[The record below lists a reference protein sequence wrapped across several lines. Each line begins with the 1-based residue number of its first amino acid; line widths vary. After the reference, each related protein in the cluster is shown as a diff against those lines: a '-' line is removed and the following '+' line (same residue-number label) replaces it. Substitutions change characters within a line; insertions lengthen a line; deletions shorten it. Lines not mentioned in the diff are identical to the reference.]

1 MMLHNLLQT
10 GQQANPMQQNWRKS
24 CLPAADIPASDMCA
38 SELVCSSGCWD
49 EGSPDKSKEM
59 FSLKY
64 EGRRTE
70 HFLLWLKMLHLH
82 GLMGVTSK
90 STWNVCNVWDLPV
103 LVEPSSRDC
112 WTDGATGMF
121 G

>member
-1 MMLHNLLQT
+1 MQCNKTEENHVYLLLIHLHLICVHLN
-10 GQQANPMQQNWRKS
+10 S
-24 CLPAADIPASDMCA
+24 
-38 SELVCSSGCWD
+38 VCSSGCWD

-70 HFLLWLKMLHLH
+70 HFLLQSKMLHLH
-82 GLMGVTSK
+82 SLMGVTSK
-90 STWNVCNVWDLPV
+90 SMWNVCNVWDLPL

-112 WTDGATGMF
+112 WTVGATGMF